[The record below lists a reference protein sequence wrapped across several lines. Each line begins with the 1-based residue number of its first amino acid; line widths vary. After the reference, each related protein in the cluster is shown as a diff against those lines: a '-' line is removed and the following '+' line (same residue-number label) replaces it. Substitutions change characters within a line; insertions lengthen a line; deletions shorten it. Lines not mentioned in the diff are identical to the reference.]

1 MKKVYLFT
9 FLVSIVLGSAGK
21 VNAQNEVRSAIQ
33 NYLQENAE
41 ALNVTSQD
49 ISSWEI
55 TDDIFSERNR
65 IRHVHIVQ
73 TRNGIP
79 IKNGV
84 ANVTLDDKNKVLH
97 VGNRLVSNVDA
108 LIPSGAAKVN
118 ATSALN
124 FAAKHVGMTGKK
136 GPEIPQ
142 NKDNTFV
149 FEKGTLSKEEISVSK
164 AFWKTSEGISLVWV
178 VSLYQIDGE
187 HWWQVFV
194 DANTKEVVDKL
205 DWVVTCEIAHDHSK
219 HSHTSVT
226 DEMPVFPQPAFKT
239 SGVGIGQYN
248 VFALPAESPSHGT
261 RSLVVSPAD
270 SLGSPFGWH
279 DTNGVDGPDY
289 TITQGN
295 NVFAYTDVTNN
306 NTADFYPNG
315 GINMVFNFPLNLNS
329 APSTYEAAAVTNLF
343 YTNNRIH
350 DILYRYGFDENNGN
364 FQQNNYGRGGLADDY
379 VFAEAQDGGGTNNA
393 NFATPGDGVN
403 PRMQM
408 YLWGGSGASSGNL
421 LNVNSPS
428 ALSGPY
434 NAMESVFGPALT
446 ATGVTADLAVVSDG
460 TLDSAQGCSPLVNG
474 SAISGKIAVVRRGNC
489 AFVAKVQNAQNAG
502 ALGVIIVNNVAGG
515 VISPGGAGPG
525 ITIPSIMI
533 SLADG
538 NTLINSINGG
548 TTVNGTL
555 SADTTSGSSIKDGD
569 FDNGIII
576 HEYGHGISNRIT
588 GGPFNSNCLSN
599 AEQMGEGW
607 SDFFGIMLTMD
618 SSLTNMVRRPI
629 GTYATGAPTTGTGI
643 RNAPYDTS
651 FAVNPYTYDDVNNTG
666 AVSQPH
672 GVGFVW
678 ATMLW
683 DLNWA
688 FINQYG
694 FDPNIDSGNGGNNMV
709 MQLVVDG
716 LALQPCSPG
725 FVDGRDAILLADQI
739 NNNGANQ
746 CLIWKVFAKR
756 GLGFSANQGSSNSR
770 SDQTEA
776 FDLPSFCQIPVK
788 APVADFTS
796 DVTTSCQGTVKFT
809 DLSVDVPQ
817 AWLWNFG
824 DGNSDTIQNPTH
836 TYTTAGNYNVSLAV
850 YNILGGDTL
859 VKTSLISITIPNPP
873 TGVTNGS
880 GCSSDSI
887 VLMATGAGT
896 IGWFDANGNF
906 LSTGN
911 SIKTAPSLSNT
922 TYFAR
927 NGTVYPK
934 SNVGPQDGSIG
945 TGGYH
950 GGNFTGTVNFDAQK
964 GITIHSAWTDA
975 GSAGPRTISLWDG
988 YNGNGNVLQTITVNI
1003 PAGASRID
1011 LGFEVPG
1018 SGQYSIGLN
1027 QADLFRNNQGATYP
1041 YDIAGLISLT
1051 GSSAQS
1057 GGDYYYYFYDWEV
1070 SEASCWSAAVPV
1082 VASITDTADFSF
1094 SRNNLTF
1101 AFTDLTPGATSWA
1114 WDFGDGNSSTQQ
1126 NPSHTYSTIGVYTVT
1141 LTVNGGSCIVTYDV
1155 GAGVNIGLD
1164 DLEYEGLKIQLFPN
1178 PATEELNVAFS
1189 EPLGYDT
1196 KARLY
1201 ALNGKLIKEIEIAAS
1216 DEFTVIRL
1224 DGVNTNLYVLE
1235 IELNE
1240 GHYREKVTVMK

>member
-1 MKKVYLFT
+1 MKKVFSIT
-9 FLVSIVLGSAGK
+9 FMVTLSLSAFGQL
-21 VNAQNEVRSAIQ
+21 NAQNGVRSVIQ
-33 NYLQENAE
+33 AHFLEHTE
-41 ALNVTSQD
+41 ELGITPQD
-49 ISSWEI
+49 VSSWEI
-55 TDDIFSERNR
+55 TDNIFSEKNA

-73 TRNGIP
+73 TRNGLP
-79 IKNGV
+79 LKNGV
-84 ANVTLDDKNKVLH
+84 ANITINNKNEVLY
-97 VGNRLVSNVDA
+97 VGNRLLSNVDD
-108 LIPSGAAKVN
+108 LISSSQPKIS

-124 FAAKHVGMTGKK
+124 IAAKHVGMTGKK
-136 GPEIPQ
+136 GNEIPQ
-142 NKDNTFV
+142 NKENQFA
-149 FEKGTLSKEEISVSK
+149 FEKGSLSKEEISVSL
-164 AFWKTSEGISLVWV
+164 AYWQTNEAISLVWV
-178 VSLYQIDGE
+178 VSLYQLDGK
-187 HWWQVFV
+187 HWWQIFV
-194 DANTKEVVDKL
+194 DANTKEVSKKL
-205 DWVVTCEIAHDHSK
+205 DWVVSCEFGHLHTKEDVKHLEIAPTAAPK
-219 HSHTSVT
+219 
-226 DEMPVFPQPAFKT
+226 PLLKT

-248 VFALPAESPSHGT
+248 VFALPVESPLHGP
-261 RSLVVSPAD
+261 RSLIVSPAD

-306 NTADFYPNG
+306 NTADYYPSG
-315 GINMVFNFPLNLNS
+315 GVTMDFNFPLNITQS
-329 APSTYEAAAVTNLF
+329 PTSYQDAAVTNLF
-343 YTNNRIH
+343 FTNNRIH
-350 DILYRYGFDENNGN
+350 DIFYRYGFDESNGN
-364 FQQNNYGRGGLADDY
+364 FQQNNYGRGGVADDY
-379 VFAEAQDGGGTNNA
+379 VYAEAQDGGGTNNA
-393 NFATPGDGVN
+393 NFATPGDGIN

-428 ALSGPY
+428 TLSGPY

-460 TLDSAQGCSPLVNG
+460 SLDSAQGCNTLVNG

-489 AFVAKVQNAQNAG
+489 AFVLKVQNAQSAG

-515 VISPGGAGPG
+515 VISPSGAGPG
-525 ITIPSIMI
+525 ITIPSVMI

-538 NTLINSINGG
+538 NALINSINGG

-555 SADTTSGSSIKDGD
+555 SADTTSGSSTKDGD
-569 FDNGIII
+569 FDNGIVI
-576 HEYGHGISNRIT
+576 HEYGHGISNRIV

-618 SSLTNMVRRPI
+618 TALANPVNRGIGNFATNAPI
-629 GTYATGAPTTGTGI
+629 NGQGI

-651 FAVNPYTYDDVNNTG
+651 FAINPYTYGDVNNTG
-666 AVSQPH
+666 SVSQPH

-694 FDPNIDSGNGGNNMV
+694 FDPNIDSGSGGNNMV
-709 MQLVVDG
+709 LQLVVDG

-756 GLGFSANQGSSNSR
+756 GLGLSANQGSTASR

-776 FDLPSFCQIPVK
+776 FDLPTFCQAPVK
-788 APVADFTS
+788 APVANFTS
-796 DVTTSCQGTVKFT
+796 NVTTSCQGTVKFT
-809 DLSVDVPQ
+809 DQSLDVPQ

-824 DGNSDTIQNPTH
+824 DGTTDTIQNPTH
-836 TYTTAGNYNVSLAV
+836 QYAVAGNYNVSLAV
-850 YNILGGDTL
+850 YNTLGGDTL
-859 VKTSLISITIPNPP
+859 TKTSFISITIPGPP
-873 TGVTNGS
+873 TGVTNGT

-887 VLMATGAGT
+887 ELAAAGSGT

-906 LSTGN
+906 LNTGN

-934 SNVGPQDGSIG
+934 NNVGPQNGSIG

-964 GITIHSAWTDA
+964 AITIHSAWVDA
-975 GSAGPRTISLWDG
+975 GSAGARTITLWDG

-1003 PAGASRID
+1003 PAGAGRID
-1011 LGFEVPG
+1011 LGFDVPS
-1018 SGQYSIGLN
+1018 SGQFSIGLN
-1027 QADLFRNNQGATYP
+1027 QADLFRNNQGANYP
-1041 YDIAGLISLT
+1041 YAISGLISLT

-1070 SEASCWSAAVPV
+1070 SEASCWSSSVPV
-1082 VASITDTADFSF
+1082 VATILDTADFSY
-1094 SRNNLTF
+1094 SANNFTF
-1101 AFTDLTPGATSWA
+1101 AFTDLTPNATSWA
-1114 WDFGDGNSSTQQ
+1114 WDFGDGSTSTQQ
-1126 NPSHTYSTIGVYTVT
+1126 NPSHTYAATGVYQVT
-1141 LTVNGGSCIVTYDV
+1141 LTVNGGSCTVTYDIGV
-1155 GAGVNIGLD
+1155 GVNIGLD
-1164 DLEYEGLKIQLFPN
+1164 DLEKEGMNIQLFPN
-1178 PATEELNVAFS
+1178 PANEELNVSFNKS
-1189 EPLGYDT
+1189 LGYAT
-1196 KARLY
+1196 KARIF
-1201 ALNGKLIKEIEIAAS
+1201 ALNGKLIKELDISGSEELVSIP
-1216 DEFTVIRL
+1216 L
-1224 DGVNTNLYVLE
+1224 DGINTNLYVLE
-1235 IELNE
+1235 IDLAD
-1240 GHYREKVTVMK
+1240 GKYHQKITVMK